1 MKIVFTVIGLIAAVL
16 VAAPYFNFNPIL
28 PIFALLGL
36 GIYGVYRRAPALT
49 WREGPSWGHG
59 EGIYFNRD
67 DVLVEGREPDT
78 TYNVNDGAP
87 RESDRSKR

>member
-1 MKIVFTVIGLIAAVL
+1 MKIAFTAIGLIAAVL

-28 PIFALLGL
+28 PVFVLLGL
-36 GIYGVYRRAPALT
+36 GIYGVCRRAPALT
-49 WREGPSWGHG
+49 LREGPSWGYG
-59 EGIYFNRD
+59 EGIYFDRD